1 MLSMDYFF
9 EVELM
14 DIEECVQEGDVLGGI
29 DIYSLV
35 CLMLCVSFFLFQL
48 RVCIV
53 MNMFKIYC

>member
-35 CLMLCVSFFLFQL
+35 CLMLCVSFFYFSYVYVQ
-48 RVCIV
+48 
-53 MNMFKIYC
+53 